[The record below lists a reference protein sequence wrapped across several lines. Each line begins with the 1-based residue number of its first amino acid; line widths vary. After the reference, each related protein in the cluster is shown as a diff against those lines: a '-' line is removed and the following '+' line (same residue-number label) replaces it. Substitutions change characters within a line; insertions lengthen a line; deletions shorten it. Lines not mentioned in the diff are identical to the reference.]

1 VRKVA
6 NQLVLTA
13 CIAEAEA
20 LRYTPAGLPA
30 VNLKLEHES
39 EVSEAGQA
47 RQVKAALKAVAF
59 GALAERLVTQAIGS
73 AWRFSGFLATP
84 RNSKIVVFHIQE
96 FSQD

>member
-84 RNSKIVVFHIQE
+84 RNSKNVVFHIQE